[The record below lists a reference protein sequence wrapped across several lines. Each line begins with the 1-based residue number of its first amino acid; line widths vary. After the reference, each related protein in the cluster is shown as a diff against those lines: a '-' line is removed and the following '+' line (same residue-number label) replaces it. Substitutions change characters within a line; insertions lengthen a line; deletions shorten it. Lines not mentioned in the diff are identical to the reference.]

1 MRNVLI
7 SGASVAGPALAFWL
21 RRYGFAPT
29 IVERAPQ
36 LRPGGYKVDL
46 RGVAVEVA
54 RRMGI
59 LDEVRARSTDIR
71 GGQWLNRKGKAI
83 ATLGPDL
90 IGFRDPGDLEIM
102 RGDLAQLLY
111 ETTQDVEYVFG
122 DSITAMEEGPNG
134 IRVSFENGTPRTFDL
149 VVGADGLHSGV
160 RALTFGPESRFSHGM
175 GLNVAVFTVPNHLG
189 LDRWELA
196 LSDAGHVANLY
207 SVRKAADAKA
217 LFFFPAPGE
226 GVDRRDV
233 RAQQQTVREA
243 FAKYGWEVPR
253 LLAEMEGSPD
263 FYYDSLA
270 QLTMPAWS
278 VGRTALVGD
287 AAYCPSPASGQGT
300 GLALVGAYVLAG
312 ELAAAGGPGGGDH
325 QAAFAAYEREM
336 RAYVDL
342 NQKLGRDV
350 VKQLV
355 PATPARARLQ
365 SLMMRS
371 LRFMPGKGM
380 VLEKIMQPIREAA
393 NGIELKTYAAPET
406 YSDSARRSAT
416 A

>member
-1 MRNVLI
+1 MTQTVLI
-7 SGASVAGPALAFWL
+7 SGASVAGPALACWL

-29 IVERAPQ
+29 VVERAPE

-46 RGVAVEVA
+46 RGVSVEVA

-59 LDEVRARSTDIR
+59 LDAVRARSTDIR
-71 GGQWLNRKGKAI
+71 GGQWLNAKGKAV

-102 RGDLAQLLY
+102 RGDLAQILS
-111 ETTQDVEYVFG
+111 EAAQDVEYVFG
-122 DSITAMEEGPNG
+122 DSITGMEEGPDG
-134 IRVSFENGTPRTFDL
+134 VRVSFENGTPRTFDL

-160 RALTFGPESRFSHGM
+160 RALTFGPEERFSHGM
-175 GLNVAVFTVPNHLG
+175 GLSVAVFTVPNHLG

-217 LFFFPAPGE
+217 LFFFPTPAQ

-233 RAQQQTVREA
+233 GAQQQAVREA
-243 FAKYGWEVPR
+243 FAGYGWEVPR
-253 LLAEMEGSPD
+253 LMAEMESSPD
-263 FYYDSLA
+263 FYFDSLA
-270 QLTMPAWS
+270 QITMPAWS
-278 VGRTALVGD
+278 AGRTALVGD

-300 GLALVGAYVLAG
+300 GMALVGAYVLAG
-312 ELAAAGGPGGGDH
+312 ELAAAGGDH
-325 QAAFAAYEREM
+325 RAAFAAYEREM
-336 RAYVDL
+336 RTYVDL

-350 VKQLV
+350 AKQLV

-371 LRFMPGKGM
+371 MRFMPGKGL
-380 VLEKIMQPIREAA
+380 VLEKIMQPIREAS
-393 NGIELKTYAAPET
+393 NGIELKTYST
-406 YSDSARRSAT
+406 RRSAT